1 MFVETDNC
9 IVVTATEFELRS
21 LRSVLFVFLL
31 PPSLLVSA
39 CPVVVFVKLEAVSE
53 TIAVYLGEKFKLNTQ
68 NCNLIGVLRLDISK
82 PLKF

>member
-1 MFVETDNC
+1 MFVETDNH
-9 IVVTATEFELRS
+9 IVATATESALRS

-39 CPVVVFVKLEAVSE
+39 CPVVVFVKLQAVSE

-68 NCNLIGVLRLDISK
+68 NCNLISVLRLDFSK

>member
-1 MFVETDNC
+1 MFVETDNH
-9 IVVTATEFELRS
+9 IVATATESALRS

-31 PPSLLVSA
+31 SPSLLVSA
-39 CPVVVFVKLEAVSE
+39 CPVVVFVKLQAVSE

-68 NCNLIGVLRLDISK
+68 NCNLISVLRLDFSK

>member
-9 IVVTATEFELRS
+9 IVVTATEFALRS

-39 CPVVVFVKLEAVSE
+39 CPVVVFVKLQAVSE

-68 NCNLIGVLRLDISK
+68 NCNLISVLRLDFSK

>member
-1 MFVETDNC
+1 MFVETDNH
-9 IVVTATEFELRS
+9 IVATATESALRS

-39 CPVVVFVKLEAVSE
+39 CPVVVFVKLQAVSE

-68 NCNLIGVLRLDISK
+68 NCNLISVLRLDISK

>member
-1 MFVETDNC
+1 MFVETDYY
-9 IVVTATEFELRS
+9 IVVTATESALRS

-39 CPVVVFVKLEAVSE
+39 CPVVVFVKLQAVSE

-68 NCNLIGVLRLDISK
+68 NCNLISVLRLDISK